1 MRYVFQILAVV
12 IAFASSANA
21 QNLGVVARVDAQA
34 SQIVDG
40 WFGKTT
46 IEIHLSQGVPF
57 RVFHLDNPA
66 RLIVDFREAD
76 WTGVSDSD
84 LLEAAGRVSAVRYG
98 PFRAG
103 WSRLVMD
110 LSEPMLPHEVAMPVD
125 AETGRAVL
133 TIQLKKAKVN
143 DFAAAAGA
151 PEDAQREAK
160 ASAPIPHA
168 GPDDRFV
175 IVIDPGHGGVDPG
188 AVREGMAEKDLM
200 LTFARELADK
210 LARSG
215 EADVYLTRNE
225 DVFVSLP
232 ARVGMAHRAK
242 ADLFLSLHADA
253 IANGQAHGTTVYTL
267 SDEASDAATAQLAAQ
282 HNRADIIAG
291 VDLTGADDQ
300 VAEILIE
307 LARQETGPRN
317 DALAVSLIEYIEASG
332 APLSKTR
339 QRRAG
344 FSVLKSAD
352 IPSVL
357 VEVGFM
363 SSSRDLANLRDPV
376 WRANMVQAMRDA
388 ILTWRADDLATRP
401 LVRQ

>member
-253 IANGQAHGTTVYTL
+253 IANGQAHGATVYTL

>member
-110 LSEPMLPHEVAMPVD
+110 LSEPMLPLEVAMPVD
-125 AETGRAVL
+125 AETGRAML

-143 DFAAAAGA
+143 DFAAA
-151 PEDAQREAK
+151 P
-160 ASAPIPHA
+160 
-168 GPDDRFV
+168 
-175 IVIDPGHGGVDPG
+175 
-188 AVREGMAEKDLM
+188 
-200 LTFARELADK
+200 
-210 LARSG
+210 
-215 EADVYLTRNE
+215 
-225 DVFVSLP
+225 
-232 ARVGMAHRAK
+232 
-242 ADLFLSLHADA
+242 
-253 IANGQAHGTTVYTL
+253 
-267 SDEASDAATAQLAAQ
+267 
-282 HNRADIIAG
+282 
-291 VDLTGADDQ
+291 
-300 VAEILIE
+300 
-307 LARQETGPRN
+307 
-317 DALAVSLIEYIEASG
+317 
-332 APLSKTR
+332 
-339 QRRAG
+339 
-344 FSVLKSAD
+344 
-352 IPSVL
+352 
-357 VEVGFM
+357 
-363 SSSRDLANLRDPV
+363 
-376 WRANMVQAMRDA
+376 
-388 ILTWRADDLATRP
+388 
-401 LVRQ
+401 

>member
-1 MRYVFQILAVV
+1 M
-12 IAFASSANA
+12 
-21 QNLGVVARVDAQA
+21 
-34 SQIVDG
+34 
-40 WFGKTT
+40 
-46 IEIHLSQGVPF
+46 
-57 RVFHLDNPA
+57 
-66 RLIVDFREAD
+66 
-76 WTGVSDSD
+76 
-84 LLEAAGRVSAVRYG
+84 
-98 PFRAG
+98 
-103 WSRLVMD
+103 
-110 LSEPMLPHEVAMPVD
+110 
-125 AETGRAVL
+125 
-133 TIQLKKAKVN
+133 
-143 DFAAAAGA
+143 
-151 PEDAQREAK
+151 
-160 ASAPIPHA
+160 
-168 GPDDRFV
+168 

-253 IANGQAHGTTVYTL
+253 IANGQAHGATVYTL

>member
-1 MRYVFQILAVV
+1 MRRIFQIMAMVFV
-12 IAFASSANA
+12 FAGSASA
-21 QNLGVVARVDAQA
+21 QNLGVVARVDAGS
-34 SQIVDG
+34 SQITDG

-46 IEIHLSQGVPF
+46 VEIHLSQGVPF

-66 RLIVDFREAD
+66 RLVVDFREAD
-76 WTGVSDSD
+76 WTGVTDTD
-84 LLEAAGRVSAVRYG
+84 LLAEAGRISGVRYG

-103 WSRLVMD
+103 WSRIVMD
-110 LSEPMLPHEVAMPVD
+110 LAEPMVPREVSMPVD
-125 AETGRAVL
+125 PTTGRAVM
-133 TIQLKKAKVN
+133 TIELKRAEAA
-143 DFAAAAGA
+143 DFAASAGA
-151 PEDAQREAK
+151 PNDAKREAA
-160 ASAPIPHA
+160 ASAPTPDVLT
-168 GPDDRFV
+168 DDRFV

-188 AVREGMAEKDLM
+188 AVREGLSEKDLM
-200 LTFARELADK
+200 LTFARELADQ
-210 LARSG
+210 LARTG

-232 ARVGMAHRAK
+232 GRVGMAHRVK

-253 IANGQAHGTTVYTL
+253 IANGQAHGATVYTL

-291 VDLTGADDQ
+291 VDLSGADDQ
-300 VAEILIE
+300 VAEVLID

-317 DALAVSLIEYIEASG
+317 AALAAALIDQIEASG
-332 APLSKTR
+332 APLSKSR
-339 QRRAG
+339 QRQAG

-363 SSSRDLANLRDPV
+363 SSQRDLANLRDPI
-376 WRANMVQAMRDA
+376 WRANLVLAMRDA
-388 ILTWRADDLATRP
+388 ILIWRADDLATRP

>member
-46 IEIHLSQGVPF
+46 LEIHLSQGVPF

-66 RLIVDFREAD
+66 RVIVDFREAD

-84 LLEAAGRVSAVRYG
+84 LLSEAGRVSAVRYG

-110 LSEPMLPHEVAMPVD
+110 LSEPMLPLEVAMPVN

-133 TIQLKKAKVN
+133 TIQLKKAKAN

-160 ASAPIPHA
+160 ASAPVPHA

-253 IANGQAHGTTVYTL
+253 IANGQAHGATVYTL